1 MFLSLITTEPTG
13 MDSILA
19 QLSNLTSVMGNVFNL
34 ITANAY
40 LAFFAAV
47 GLIAAGVHV
56 FRLIKSAAR

>member
-1 MFLSLITTEPTG
+1 MFLSLLTSEPTG

-19 QLSNLTSVMGNVFNL
+19 QLSNLTSVMSNVFSL

-40 LAFFAAV
+40 LAFFACV

-56 FRLIKSAAR
+56 FRLVKGAAR